1 MKLPEDPILL
11 LSYINLKLRDEYESL
26 DDLVEDLDLS
36 KDSLVEKLKK
46 AGFIYI
52 EDINQFR

>member
-1 MKLPEDPILL
+1 MKLPEDPLLL

>member
-1 MKLPEDPILL
+1 MKLPEDPFLL
-11 LSYINLKLRDEYESL
+11 LSYVNLKLRDEYESL

-36 KDSLVEKLKK
+36 KDDLIKKLKN

-52 EDINQFR
+52 EDINQFK